1 MLKRIIN
8 ALAVATTFALLSQTS
23 AQAQAIRTFVAS
35 NGNDAAVCSRAA
47 PCRTFAGAVAKTAA
61 GGTVSCVDASDYGAV
76 TIAKSLSIVCDNTQ
90 AGITTATTGV
100 NVATAATD
108 TVTVSGLDIEGAGT
122 GVNGISLTS
131 GGTLHV
137 HNVRIRGFRGGG
149 ANRSFGINFV
159 PTAAAKLY
167 VSDSV
172 ITDSG
177 FGFGGAGIWV
187 ASSGPVISASVW
199 RSTVDNNL
207 IGMRVFGTPT
217 LVNVT
222 AADSTFNG
230 NSTGIQLGNAT
241 MMLHNVVV
249 ANNSI
254 GISNVN
260 PGGTLRIGNSVVTGN
275 GTGLQTGFGAFFT
288 SYKNNEIRG
297 NTTDG
302 TPLPSETAE

>member
-1 MLKRIIN
+1 MKRVIH
-8 ALAVATTFALLSQTS
+8 VVTFATTLFLLSQAP

-35 NGNDAAVCSRAA
+35 NGNDAAACSRAA

-61 GGTVSCVDASDYGAV
+61 GGVVSCVDASDYGAV

-90 AGITTATTGV
+90 AGITTTATGV
-100 NVATAATD
+100 NITTAATD
-108 TVTVSGLDIEGAGT
+108 TVTISGLDIEGSGT
-122 GVNGISLTS
+122 GINGISLTS
-131 GGTLHV
+131 AGTLHV

-177 FGFGGAGIWV
+177 FGFGGAGIWI

-199 RSTVDNNL
+199 RTTVDNNL
-207 IGMRVFGTPT
+207 IGMRVFGPGA
-217 LVNVT
+217 LNVT

-230 NSTGIQLGNAT
+230 NSTGIQLGGAT
-241 MMLHNVVV
+241 LMLHNVVV
-249 ANNSI
+249 ANNNLI
-254 GISNVN
+254 GLSNVN
-260 PGGTLRIGNSVVTGN
+260 TGGTLRIGNSVVTGN
-275 GTGLQTGFGAFFT
+275 GTGVQTGTGAIFT
-288 SYKNNEIRG
+288 SYKNNQIRG

-302 TPLPSETAE
+302 TPLASETAE